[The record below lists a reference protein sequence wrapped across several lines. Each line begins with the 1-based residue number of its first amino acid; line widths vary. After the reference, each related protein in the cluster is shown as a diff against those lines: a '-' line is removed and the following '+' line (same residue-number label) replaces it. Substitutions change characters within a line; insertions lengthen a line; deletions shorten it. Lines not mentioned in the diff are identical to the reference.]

1 MKKASIESCL
11 DVTCLILVV
20 LELIAVGLQT
30 DNGSLNLDLYSI
42 LVFQS
47 ELGPAQGFL
56 GTWVYTLQSF
66 VSSRRTEIRF
76 CRRTPWEVMT

>member
-20 LELIAVGLQT
+20 LELIAVSLQT
-30 DNGSLNLDLYSI
+30 DNGSPNLNLYSI
-42 LVFQS
+42 SVFQS
-47 ELGPAQGFL
+47 EMGPVQGFL

-66 VSSRRTEIRF
+66 ISSRRTEIRF
-76 CRRTPWEVMT
+76 CKQD